1 MATPEIEA
9 RARELTDE
17 QLRWVQDDGALY
29 GCPLCGADACLEAC
43 EDLADRID
51 AYVRELAA
59 GLSRHQRSEL
69 AIMRGC
75 TDASPAECDRRV
87 ADALVRRGLAAPT
100 SLRGPRHWLMFAPT
114 PLGHAVLRVLEDDR
128 A

>member
-1 MATPEIEA
+1 MAAPDIEA
-9 RARELTDE
+9 LARELTDADWHQVFTEDGGGSDDVGVCLTYE
-17 QLRWVQDDGALY
+17 QW
-29 GCPLCGADACLEAC
+29 EAV
-43 EDLADRID
+43 L

-59 GLSRHQRSEL
+59 ALNSHQRSEL
-69 AIMRGC
+69 AIQMRGC